1 MSNNNGLYDDD
12 DGDHSFIENDSYD
25 FNSRIMFCSIVF
37 LTFIVLFV
45 FVHHVYTKCT
55 LSQVPPVPNQPT
67 SLAAVV
73 IGHREPPKSGLDPS
87 VIASLPMF
95 VISRSKIGK
104 ESDDHGLKKGVGDA
118 TECPICLTELEE
130 EEMGRVLPNC
140 GHVFHASCVDM
151 WLLSNSS
158 CPVCRTEAEPTSQLS
173 QVPTGGATNATSV
186 EVVCV

>member
-55 LSQVPPVPNQPT
+55 LNQVPPAATQST

-73 IGHREPPKSGLDPS
+73 SEPPKSGLDPS

-95 VISRSKIGK
+95 VISRSKFGK
-104 ESDDHGLKKGVGDA
+104 ESDDHNGLKKGVGDA
-118 TECPICLTELEE
+118 TECSICLNELEE

-173 QVPTGGATNATSV
+173 QVPTGPATNATTV